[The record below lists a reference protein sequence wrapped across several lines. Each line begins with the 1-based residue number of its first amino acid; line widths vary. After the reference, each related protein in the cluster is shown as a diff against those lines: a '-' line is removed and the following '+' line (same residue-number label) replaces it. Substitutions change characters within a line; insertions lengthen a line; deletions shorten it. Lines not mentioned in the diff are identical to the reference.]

1 MIEEQPIP
9 IVEPTIDNE
18 SPSKLPTRST
28 GETSNGKEERY
39 MTTEGFADDGT
50 MLKDLAQFDLAEE
63 MKNSDQKRPWT
74 MGHFARTL
82 FKKLDFRMVLIS
94 MDKGSILKEHHADG
108 TISVQVLKGS
118 IRFTAHGEAHSLQ
131 LNAILMLGA
140 SIKHE
145 VEALEDSAFLLTV
158 AWPSGEKLQAM
169 KHRGYGT

>member
-1 MIEEQPIP
+1 
-9 IVEPTIDNE
+9 
-18 SPSKLPTRST
+18 
-28 GETSNGKEERY
+28 

-50 MLKDLAQFDLAEE
+50 MLKDLMQFDLAQE
-63 MKNSDQKRPWT
+63 MKNSEQKRPWS

-82 FKKLDFRMVLIS
+82 FKKSDFRMVLIS

-118 IRFTAHGEAHSLQ
+118 IRFTTQGETHSLQ
-131 LNAILMLGA
+131 VNGVLMLGA

-145 VEALEDSAFLLTV
+145 VEAAEDSAFLLTV
-158 AWPSGEKLQAM
+158 AWPSGEKLEAM